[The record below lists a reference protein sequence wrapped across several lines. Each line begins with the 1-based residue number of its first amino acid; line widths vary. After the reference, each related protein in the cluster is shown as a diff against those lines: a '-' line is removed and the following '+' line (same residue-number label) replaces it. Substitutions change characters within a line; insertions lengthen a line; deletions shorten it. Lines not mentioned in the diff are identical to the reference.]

1 MKYFPIQLDI
11 RGRRCLV
18 VGGGGVG
25 TRKAKSLIACG
36 GRVTVVSPTVTGE
49 LRDLAVADSLTLL
62 QREYDRADLQGV
74 FLVMGATDDEMLNRR
89 IRTDAERLKILCN
102 IADRPEQCDFILPA
116 VVQRGDLVV
125 TVSTSGRSPALAK
138 KLRQDLQAQFGDEYT
153 VFLDLMGAI
162 RKRLLAEAHA
172 PEEHKPIFERLVRS
186 DILAWI
192 RDGRRSEI
200 DRLLAEI
207 LGDGW
212 RADDLLA
219 TSR

>member
-1 MKYFPIQLDI
+1 MRYFPIQLDI
-11 RGRRCLV
+11 RGRACLV

-36 GRVTVVSPTVTGE
+36 GKVTVVSPTVTSE
-49 LRDLAVADSLTLL
+49 LQDLAAAGALRVL
-62 QREYDRADLQGV
+62 QREYVGDDLQGM
-74 FLVMGATDDEMLNRR
+74 FLVMGATDDERLNRR
-89 IRTDAERLKILCN
+89 IRTDAEHLKILCN

-116 VVQRGDLVV
+116 VVQRGDLIV

-153 VFLDLMGAI
+153 AFLDLMGAI

-172 PEEHKPIFERLVRS
+172 PEEHKPIFERLVHS
-186 DILAWI
+186 NILTWI
-192 RDGRRSEI
+192 REGRRNDI
-200 DRLLAEI
+200 DRLLAEV

-212 RADDLLA
+212 RADDLLP
-219 TSR
+219 TRR

>member
-74 FLVMGATDDEMLNRR
+74 FLVMGA
-89 IRTDAERLKILCN
+89 
-102 IADRPEQCDFILPA
+102 
-116 VVQRGDLVV
+116 
-125 TVSTSGRSPALAK
+125 
-138 KLRQDLQAQFGDEYT
+138 
-153 VFLDLMGAI
+153 
-162 RKRLLAEAHA
+162 
-172 PEEHKPIFERLVRS
+172 
-186 DILAWI
+186 
-192 RDGRRSEI
+192 
-200 DRLLAEI
+200 
-207 LGDGW
+207 
-212 RADDLLA
+212 
-219 TSR
+219 

>member
-1 MKYFPIQLDI
+1 MRYFPIQLDI
-11 RGRRCLV
+11 PGRASLV

-36 GRVTVVSPTVTGE
+36 GKVTVVSPTATGE
-49 LRDLAVADSLTLL
+49 LQDLAAAGALRVL
-62 QREYDRADLQGV
+62 QREYVGDDLQGM
-74 FLVMGATDDEMLNRR
+74 FLVMGATDDERLNRR

-116 VVQRGDLVV
+116 VVQRGDLIV

-138 KLRQDLQAQFGDEYT
+138 KLRQDLQSQFGDEYT
-153 VFLDLMGAI
+153 AFLDLMGAI

-172 PEEHKPIFERLVRS
+172 PEEHKPIFERLVHS
-186 DILAWI
+186 NILTWI
-192 RDGRRSEI
+192 REGRRNDI
-200 DRLLAEI
+200 DRLLAEV

-212 RADDLLA
+212 RADDLLP
-219 TSR
+219 TRR